1 MPRYL
6 KHIYCEC
13 KFLEICISKTENW
26 SFDKSSFEELRLW
39 MCVKKMLFSSDI
51 VLHLDMGVDELNSI
65 KAKPKKELN
74 SLEKALQQL
83 ASQQQMG
90 LTNLKLTDR
99 FVMPVSIDFSDNT
112 QLTAYYLTCTES
124 SQKYMNDYGIMVITP
139 EYIKD
144 FTYVM
149 YDNGRAIRK
158 GERKSWK
165 DLLMKHPC
173 NSLALAD
180 NYICTDDATIRE
192 NLIDIFDAILPLKLD
207 SDLNVPFQI
216 SIFTTL
222 KTNDNR
228 DDINSKKCLRTI
240 AEFIEKIRPNL
251 YFKLSI
257 FKCKQFHDRIIATN
271 NTFINC
277 PGGFD
282 LMKYGKSSK
291 TTMINIINPYI
302 NNSTKWNTDAYSNF
316 LNEITKVHD
325 NSTEFQS
332 DDLSGFYVG
341 DKRNRLFI

>member
-6 KHIYCEC
+6 KHVYCEC

-26 SFDKSSFEELRLW
+26 SFDKSSFEELSLW
-39 MCVKKMLFSSDI
+39 MCIKKMLFSKDI
-51 VLHLDMGVDELNSI
+51 VLHLDIGIDELNRIKAKPQKELNSI
-65 KAKPKKELN
+65 
-74 SLEKALQQL
+74 EKALQKL
-83 ASQQQMG
+83 ASQQQIG

-99 FVMPVSIDFSDNT
+99 FVMPYSIDFSDNI

-124 SQKYMNDYGIMVITP
+124 SKKYMNDYGVMVITP
-139 EYIKD
+139 ECVKESVSIL
-144 FTYVM
+144 
-149 YDNGRAIRK
+149 YDNGLTIRK
-158 GERKSWK
+158 GDRKSWK
-165 DLLMKHPC
+165 DLLMRYPC

-192 NLIDIFDAILPLKLD
+192 NLIEIFDAILPLRLD

-222 KTNDNR
+222 KKNDNK
-228 DDINSKKCLRTI
+228 DDIDSNGCYNKI
-240 AEFIEKIRPNL
+240 AKFIGKIRPNL

-257 FKCKQFHDRIIATN
+257 FKCKQFHDRIIVTN
-271 NTFINC
+271 NTFISC
-277 PGGFD
+277 AGGFD

-302 NNSTKWNTDAYSNF
+302 NNSTKWNTDAYSIF
-316 LNEITKVHD
+316 INEITKVRD

-332 DDLSGFYVG
+332 DNLSGFCVG